1 MPEETYA
8 GDVEFLN
15 LHTEIV
21 ELTADEKALVAVA
34 PEYQGRVMTSSLAG
48 GAGASFGWLN
58 RPFIASGDE
67 DPRFNN
73 YGGEDRFW
81 LGPEGGQFGLWF
93 AEGQAFEM
101 TNWKTPA
108 GFGSGAFETASAEA
122 ARISMTKRFEVTNYS
137 GTKFQCSVK
146 RTISAIGRE
155 AAGVLLGTPVADG
168 VAMVGFESDN
178 RLTNAGQEA
187 WDPAGGLLSIWTLG
201 QFKPLPRG
209 KIIIPFVP
217 GDEQARGV
225 KATTDYFGPIP
236 PERIWIGD
244 DHLLFSCDGK
254 WRSKIGISPARA
266 RNVAGSYDPDAGLL
280 TVVQFSLPDEADKLP
295 YVNSLWEIQDQPYA
309 GDVVNSYNDGEET
322 PGAGQFGPFYEIES
336 SSPAARLRPGE
347 SIRHIHRTFHFAGE
361 FDELNALAKLIL
373 GVDLGAIG

>member
-1 MPEETYA
+1 MHEETYA
-8 GDVEFLN
+8 GDVEFLGS
-15 LHTEIV
+15 HTEIV
-21 ELTADEKALVAVA
+21 ELTAGAGALVAVA
-34 PEYQGRVMTSSLAG
+34 PEYQGRVMTCSLG
-48 GAGASFGWLN
+48 GGDGASFGWLN

-67 DPRFNN
+67 DPQFNN

-93 AEGQAFEM
+93 AEGQAFDM

-108 GFGSGAFETASAEA
+108 GFGSGAFETQSAGA
-122 ARISMTKRFEVTNYS
+122 AAVVMTKRFEVTNYS
-137 GTKFQCSVK
+137 GTTFRCSVK

-155 AAGVLLGTPVADG
+155 AAGVLLGAGVPEG

-178 RLTNAGQEA
+178 RLTNAGRDA

-209 KIIIPFVP
+209 KVIVPFVP
-217 GDEQARGV
+217 GDEQTRGV

-236 PERIWIGD
+236 PERIDIRD
-244 DHLLFSCDGK
+244 DHLLFACDGK

-266 RNVAGSYDPDAGLL
+266 RNVAGSYDGDAGLL
-280 TVVQFSLPDEADKLP
+280 TVVQFSLPDGADKLP
-295 YVNSLWEIQDQPYA
+295 YVNSLWEMQDEPYA

-322 PGAGQFGPFYEIES
+322 PGAGQLGPFYELET

-361 FDELNALAKLIL
+361 FEDLNDLARSIL
-373 GVDLGAIG
+373 GVDLGGIG